1 LVPEIILREV
11 QRNLPSDLEKDFFKL
26 IQSSQKIE
34 YHTLADVPRATFEKY
49 RQKGLKRADA
59 LIAAFADH
67 MKADYII
74 SENRHIYRNLK
85 HAPFL
90 TLKAQGFL
98 NLVKRS
104 AGWDPE
110 RH

>member
-74 SENRHIYRNLK
+74 SENRHIYRELE
-85 HAPFL
+85 ASGFTTLTAQDFL
-90 TLKAQGFL
+90 DLIQ
-98 NLVKRS
+98 
-104 AGWDPE
+104 
-110 RH
+110 